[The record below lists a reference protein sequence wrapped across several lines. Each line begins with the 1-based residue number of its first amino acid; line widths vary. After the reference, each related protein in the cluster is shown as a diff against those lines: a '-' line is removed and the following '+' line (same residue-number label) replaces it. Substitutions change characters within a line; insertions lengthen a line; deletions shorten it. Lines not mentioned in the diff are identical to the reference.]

1 MANRYALVILLFL
14 MIVNVNILLAP
25 AKKTQP
31 KKPTNKKSKK
41 SSTSKD
47 RLEQNG
53 SSPSSPPPPSSPPHI
68 IFILADDLGWNDIG
82 YHAKAG
88 SLAKTPFLDR
98 MAETGVKLEN
108 YYVQPVCSP
117 TRSQLMTGRY
127 QVSDWCNSWIKCIC
141 VQAYTVDAR
150 SIQKLYRKSN
160 TVITLMYILKYT
172 LFFVVHCGIL
182 FQ

>member
-150 SIQKLYRKSN
+150 SIQK
-160 TVITLMYILKYT
+160 
-172 LFFVVHCGIL
+172 
-182 FQ
+182 